1 MYMITAKHKNFKK
14 IENII
19 KKKLEKTSLFGFKA
33 FEIDLIEV
41 NQLLKNE
48 YKRMLYTYNMFS

>member
-1 MYMITAKHKNFKK
+1 MITAKHKNFKK